1 MINVR
6 DTLDKLYNAPIP
18 RTLVNLV
25 LVPDIRDVK
34 LLNNGNF
41 ICQVLNKRTCP
52 CAAFPTVEQAK
63 ILDDYIPR
71 YQKVVSDLIA
81 SGRYDKR
88 DDFTVVI
95 QPFMANTQ
103 IPYKA
108 NHQIDFSYFAPDCFH
123 YSGKIIFLR
132 LINPYIHLGKGHSQA
147 ALSLWNNMLEPVGGK
162 KSTWHMG
169 ETLKCPTKEYPYIFT
184 SQNSPKALVETTMTQ
199 ITTRIPA
206 IISSTSNPDVNT
218 TYYHRRKKSNSDF
231 LSNKMKLIAI
241 TSFLF
246 IIVMLLIWGFTKRQ
260 NVRVFIPKKG
270 RHRFDGIDNPQ
281 DADENDEYEVW
292 SRSSSKSTYSDDNK
306 KTTSHGTRISL
317 E

>member
-108 NHQIDFSYFAPDCFH
+108 NHQIDFSYFAPDCYH
-123 YSGKIIFLR
+123 YSGKIIF
-132 LINPYIHLGKGHSQA
+132 
-147 ALSLWNNMLEPVGGK
+147 
-162 KSTWHMG
+162 
-169 ETLKCPTKEYPYIFT
+169 
-184 SQNSPKALVETTMTQ
+184 
-199 ITTRIPA
+199 
-206 IISSTSNPDVNT
+206 
-218 TYYHRRKKSNSDF
+218 
-231 LSNKMKLIAI
+231 
-241 TSFLF
+241 
-246 IIVMLLIWGFTKRQ
+246 
-260 NVRVFIPKKG
+260 
-270 RHRFDGIDNPQ
+270 
-281 DADENDEYEVW
+281 
-292 SRSSSKSTYSDDNK
+292 
-306 KTTSHGTRISL
+306 
-317 E
+317 